1 MSLTPFFE
9 NFSRLSMDVT
19 LVGGDGADPID
30 STSSKGLSKTGYL
43 FRNKHGI
50 WHPVC
55 ANPIDYM
62 QDALASFACVSITAN
77 PLASST
83 HQYKKFGNVHFSKD
97 YIYHY
102 QGRFI
107 KWNGCQTN
115 NGIFI
120 TCDDI
125 RCGFNPKHLLPKKPR
140 GRIVGGELS
149 EPGAWPWHGAIYK
162 NGSYACGATLITNNW
177 LISAAHCFINYK
189 YNYYEVQLGML
200 RRKSFTPHQK
210 IYRIDRVVPHEKFSV
225 ITLEFDIVMLR
236 ISEPVTFDFW
246 VRPICLPD
254 PQKTENSGS
263 YCTAIGWGD
272 TGETEDDSEDLQEV
286 HVPLT
291 KSCKKDLNRWMCA
304 GYVDGGRD
312 ACQGDSGGPLMCL
325 QEDGISWYIAG
336 VISAGTGCA
345 RPGTPGMYTRV
356 VHFLDWIQRVMINHN
371 KVDRPLSTCPGWKCA
386 AVGGGNCLSSER
398 VCDGHV
404 DCYDAQD
411 EVNCLHRKF

>member
-1 MSLTPFFE
+1 M
-9 NFSRLSMDVT
+9 
-19 LVGGDGADPID
+19 
-30 STSSKGLSKTGYL
+30 
-43 FRNKHGI
+43 RNKHGTWYPI
-50 WHPVC
+50 C
-55 ANPIDYM
+55 ANPIDQM

-83 HQYKKFGNVHFSKD
+83 HELKSLQHSTQSYNGE

-102 QGRFI
+102 NGRFI
-107 KWNGCQTN
+107 KWNSCLTKK
-115 NGIFI
+115 GIFL
-120 TCDDI
+120 TCDDV
-125 RCGFNPKHLLPKKPR
+125 RCGFNPKHLLPKKR
-140 GRIVGGELS
+140 RQARIVGGEVS
-149 EPGAWPWHGAIYK
+149 EPGAWPWHAAIYK

-189 YNYYEVQLGML
+189 STYYEVQLGML

-210 IYRIDRVVPHEKFSV
+210 VYRIDRVVSHHKFNIV
-225 ITLEFDIVMLR
+225 NLDFDIVMLR
-236 ISEPVTFDFW
+236 IAEPVAFDFW

-254 PQKTENSGS
+254 PKRAQDSGS

-272 TGETEDDSEDLQEV
+272 TGEMEDDSEDLQEV

-291 KSCKKDLNRWMCA
+291 KSCKKDQEQWLCA
-304 GYVDGGRD
+304 GYVEGGRD

-336 VISAGTGCA
+336 VISGGRGCA

-356 VHFLDWIQRVMINHN
+356 VYFLDWIQQVMINQN
-371 KVDRPLSTCPGWKCA
+371 LADLPLSTCPGWKCA
-386 AVGGGNCLSSER
+386 AVGGGNCLTADR
-398 VCDGHV
+398 VCDSHV

-411 EVNCLHRKF
+411 EANCLSKKT